1 MFQVSGSIKEVHTP
15 FYCCIP
21 GWPVQ
26 RVVNI
31 EVGCLHTV
39 GGNWMGPLIR
49 CSWRRAHTA
58 LLLWAFL
65 VPQRCGS
72 SKWLFWNRAQCE
84 WTFKTFGQVLSSASP
99 WLSPFYFHV
108 LLTLQECC
116 LYTIHYCIML
126 KTNHWKHSCY
136 PQFVPFLE
144 RLKFS
149 CGTMAGKMVLLLC
162 VICFLA

>member
-1 MFQVSGSIKEVHTP
+1 MFQISGSVKEVHTP

-39 GGNWMGPLIR
+39 GGNWMGPLIS
-49 CSWRRAHTA
+49 CSWRRVHTA

-65 VPQRCGS
+65 VNGCFETGHS
-72 SKWLFWNRAQCE
+72 MTEHS
-84 WTFKTFGQVLSSASP
+84 KTFGQVLSSASP
-99 WLSPFYFHV
+99 WLSQFYFHA

-116 LYTIHYCIML
+116 LYTIHHWIMF
-126 KTNHWKHSCY
+126 KTNHWEHSCY
-136 PQFVPFLE
+136 PQFIPFLE

-149 CGTMAGKMVLLLC
+149 CGTKAGKMVLLLH